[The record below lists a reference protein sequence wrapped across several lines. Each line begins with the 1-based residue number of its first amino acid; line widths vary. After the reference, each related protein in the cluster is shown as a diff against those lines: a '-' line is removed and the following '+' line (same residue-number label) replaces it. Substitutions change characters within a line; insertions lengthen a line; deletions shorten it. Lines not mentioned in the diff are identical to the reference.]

1 MRSVLATVALTATP
15 SLALTLPNQHA
26 TPTMMS
32 AQGGGSRRGWLSSGS
47 ALVVGTF
54 TASAPA
60 HALGFGE
67 EAPVPMDLGVFGLK
81 VIKQYFLVICVSG
94 CKLVSTFSGT
104 MILCH

>member
-1 MRSVLATVALTATP
+1 MRTDLAIVALTATP
-15 SLALTLPNQHA
+15 ALALILPNQHA
-26 TPTMMS
+26 TTTMVN
-32 AQGGGSRRGWLSSGS
+32 AQGLGTSRRGWLSSAS

-81 VIKQYFLVICVSG
+81 ASWRC
-94 CKLVSTFSGT
+94 
-104 MILCH
+104 